1 MAKIKSK
8 FICQNCGYESAGYL
22 GKCPE
27 CSSWSS
33 FVEEVLAAEN
43 KTPVVDLPDKNP
55 PMKLNEIEMNSE
67 IRMSSGIS
75 EFDRVL
81 GGGIVQGSLI
91 LIAGDPGIG
100 KSTIL
105 LQTSGELCRANKKVL
120 YISAEESASQIK
132 LRAERLGIKSESL
145 YIYPQTNLN

>member
-1 MAKIKSK
+1 MAKVKSK
-8 FICQNCGYESAGYL
+8 YVCQNCGYESAGYL

-33 FVEEVLAAEN
+33 FIEEVEQSSDLKSSSAL
-43 KTPVVDLPDKNP
+43 LPDNFP
-55 PMKLNEIEMNSE
+55 PMKLDDIKMGSE
-67 IRMSSGIS
+67 IRIKTNIS
-75 EFDRVL
+75 ELDRVL

-105 LQTSGELCRANKKVL
+105 LQTSGELCKQNKKVL
-120 YISAEESASQIK
+120 YISAD
-132 LRAERLGIKSESL
+132 RKSVV
-145 YIYPQTNLN
+145 

>member
-1 MAKIKSK
+1 MAKVKSK
-8 FICQNCGYESAGYL
+8 YVCQNCGYETAGYL

-27 CSSWSS
+27 CGSWGS
-33 FVEEVLAAEN
+33 FVEELS
-43 KTPVVDLPDKNP
+43 KPVSSVKETDAIFDTVP
-55 PMKLNEIEMNSE
+55 PMKLDEIEMNSE
-67 IRMSSGIS
+67 IRMSTNIS

-105 LQTSGELCRANKKVL
+105 LQTSGELSEGGKKIL

-132 LRAERLGIKSESL
+132 LRAQRLGVKSD
-145 YIYPQTNLN
+145 NLI